1 MAAPSVKS
9 NSKTVTDTLVGEHQ
23 HQIVGYSLVKGIGD
37 GEPIASERFTVGGHE
52 WVLLFYPDG
61 KRSSSSENPGNGGAG
76 DHAQF
81 VPNGPPLPQGL
92 THPAGLMPPGHLAAP
107 GDPANG
113 AGGAALPVVTAGMDN
128 PAAAVA
134 AAAAGH
140 AATAAAAL
148 RAIPPPHQ
156 QLQPGRRDT
165 TNEYAALFVA
175 LIGQGPNPQ
184 GVVNTSEGKVVR
196 AFHRFT
202 LVDQTGQG
210 RDLSKGRMRDAGAV
224 KISCAGQDPNAR
236 NCHGYRKFVK
246 RSILEEPARGFLV
259 NDTIII
265 KYIIELVVS
274 SGEALVL
281 LTWQGGQHWEGF
293 FNLLTQLHSGAGGA
307 LSRSTQPAGPR
318 SDLIRVPS
326 PNISADL
333 AHLLASGDNAD
344 FEMVVEDEVGRKAR
358 RGSLREAEGSGG
370 HALAVIPVH
379 KVVLC
384 CRSEFFKAMLCS
396 PMREGQENRIV
407 ISDIK
412 APVFRALLHFIYTDN
427 LPEEPLDSSLPG
439 GGPSAPCQSQGQG
452 QGQGQGMDA
461 AMAQHLLVAADRYQL
476 RRLTRICERRLCE
489 TIDVATVATTL
500 TLAEQNSAE
509 ELKKVCLE
517 FVSRNLAA
525 VMQTDGYKHMTS
537 SCPALQ
543 AEILTTVANVQPLM
557 PDRLAGPS
565 GLLPGAV
572 GGPLPAAVAG
582 HRQHGAVRGREYV
595 SLEEE
600 QRRVRARREGG
611 PPV

>member
-274 SGEALVL
+274 SG
-281 LTWQGGQHWEGF
+281 
-293 FNLLTQLHSGAGGA
+293 GA

-344 FEMVVEDEVGRKAR
+344 FEMVVEDE
-358 RGSLREAEGSGG
+358 
-370 HALAVIPVH
+370 VIPVH